1 MGFSPVKNLI
11 ASVADATPVQFD
23 DWRKAWRA
31 AANNGS
37 AEPLLGFIARER
49 GLAEDAFLQKL
60 AQTLGWP
67 FLDLPKHTTPPEA
80 RNKISTKIA
89 FQYSVLPT
97 DVNDGRSRLSSAI
110 RSMPR

>member
-1 MGFSPVKNLI
+1 MGFGPVKNLI

-23 DWRKAWRA
+23 NWRKSWRA
-31 AANNGS
+31 AVASGS

-49 GLAEDAFLQKL
+49 GVPEDAFLQKL
-60 AQTLGWP
+60 AQTLGWL

-89 FQYSVLPT
+89 FQYSVREAGL
-97 DVNDGRSRLSSAI
+97 G
-110 RSMPR
+110 